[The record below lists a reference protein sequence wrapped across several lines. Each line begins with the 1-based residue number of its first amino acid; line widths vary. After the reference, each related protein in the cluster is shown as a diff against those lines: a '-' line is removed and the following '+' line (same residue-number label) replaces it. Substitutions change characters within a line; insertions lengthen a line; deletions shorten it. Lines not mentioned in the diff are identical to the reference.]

1 MWLEVLGL
9 LSGGILGAAI
19 LLTVDYFLTEDSLVE
34 NVEEEYPDA
43 FKLLIKEKY
52 PDAFKLLIKEKKK
65 NAVKVG
71 IFDEDDEHIDDI
83 EITSSK
89 GVSKSLHKGQT
100 IYV

>member
-1 MWLEVLGL
+1 MWLEALGL
-9 LSGGILGAAI
+9 LAGGLLGATIFMA
-19 LLTVDYFLTEDSLVE
+19 VDYFISEETLVE
-34 NVEEEYPDA
+34 NVE
-43 FKLLIKEKY
+43 KEY

-65 NAVKVG
+65 NAVNVG
-71 IFDEDDEHIDDI
+71 IFDEDNEHLDDM

>member
-1 MWLEVLGL
+1 MWLEALGL
-9 LSGGILGAAI
+9 LAGGLLGATIFMA
-19 LLTVDYFLTEDSLVE
+19 VDYFLSEDKLVE
-34 NVEEEYPDA
+34 EVEEQ
-43 FKLLIKEKY
+43 Y

-65 NAVKVG
+65 NAVNVG
-71 IFDEDDEHIDDI
+71 IFDEDNEHLDDM

>member
-1 MWLEVLGL
+1 MWLEALGL
-9 LSGGILGAAI
+9 LAVGLLGATIFMA
-19 LLTVDYFLTEDSLVE
+19 VDFFLSEDKLVE
-34 NVEEEYPDA
+34 EVEEQ
-43 FKLLIKEKY
+43 Y

-65 NAVKVG
+65 NAVNVG
-71 IFDEDDEHIDDI
+71 IFDEDNEHLDDM

>member
-1 MWLEVLGL
+1 M
-9 LSGGILGAAI
+9 A
-19 LLTVDYFLTEDSLVE
+19 VDYFISEETLVE
-34 NVEEEYPDA
+34 KVEEE
-43 FKLLIKEKY
+43 Y

-65 NAVKVG
+65 NAVNVG
-71 IFDEDDEHIDDI
+71 IFDEDNEHLDDM

>member
-1 MWLEVLGL
+1 MWLEALGL
-9 LSGGILGAAI
+9 LAGGLLGATIFLA
-19 LLTVDYFLTEDSLVE
+19 VDFFLSEDKLVE
-34 NVEEEYPDA
+34 KVEEE
-43 FKLLIKEKY
+43 Y

-65 NAVKVG
+65 NAVNVG
-71 IFDEDDEHIDDI
+71 IFDEDDEHLDDV

>member
-1 MWLEVLGL
+1 MWLEALGL
-9 LSGGILGAAI
+9 LAGGLLGATIFMA
-19 LLTVDYFLTEDSLVE
+19 VDYFISEETLVE

-43 FKLLIKEKY
+43 FKLLIKEK
-52 PDAFKLLIKEKKK
+52 KK
-65 NAVKVG
+65 NAVNVG
-71 IFDEDDEHIDDI
+71 IFDEDNEHLDDV